1 MIGVFQQ
8 HIPSF
13 VSGSNYAVRTFTST
27 EELLGLPEVK
37 MWKQE
42 PMAGAEFHQFSMNAH
57 RLMAEFNGGRK
68 WYVVGFVDEVSIPSI
83 DLPKWEPVSDESPGS
98 ESPQG

>member
-8 HIPSF
+8 HIPAF

-27 EELLGLPEVK
+27 DELLGLPEVK

-42 PMAGAEFHQFSMNAH
+42 PMVGAEFHQFSMNAH
-57 RLMAEFNGGRK
+57 RLMAEFDGGRK
-68 WYVVGFVDEVSIPSI
+68 WYVVGFVDEPSIQFI
-83 DLPKWEPVSDESPGS
+83 DLPKWVPPHEESP
-98 ESPQG
+98 ES